1 MSNGQAYA
9 QIERE
14 HGNHPVWSI
23 ALWKAESA
31 SGLTHLDYVDWRAD
45 KLFYSVKPT
54 PPHLNNPQ
62 QNKQK
67 ETTMNDETKIDD
79 GGNAFPLPAMEGY
92 HQQEYGMILRDWF
105 AGQAIACAVDDY
117 GEPSSTS
124 SAGQR
129 RDRGNPILSYATQGS
144 GTREQI
150 IARQAY
156 KYADA
161 MIAERNK

>member
-1 MSNGQAYA
+1 
-9 QIERE
+9 
-14 HGNHPVWSI
+14 
-23 ALWKAESA
+23 
-31 SGLTHLDYVDWRAD
+31 
-45 KLFYSVKPT
+45 
-54 PPHLNNPQ
+54 
-62 QNKQK
+62 
-67 ETTMNDETKIDD
+67 MNDETKIDD
-79 GGNAFPLPAMEGY
+79 GGNAFPTYYHPTEGFDTP
-92 HQQEYGMILRDWF
+92 GMNLRDWF

-129 RDRGNPILSYATQGS
+129 RDRGSPILPYATQGS

-161 MIAERNK
+161 MIAERVKGR